1 MDFKKLTKALYITVT
16 VLTALS
22 ALSLLASFMFAFD
35 MTNGYFTNGF
45 LPVIFKI
52 VFALGAV
59 VSLASA
65 FAFDKHK
72 IIKTDNT
79 VKGWRFLI
87 ILAAALV
94 ILSQIF
100 NLFALNKYFTFAAV
114 GICFF
119 ALYVFFCAAK
129 GGYAY
134 SRFKLVCL
142 LLSAV
147 FPVIM
152 TIDNDAVMHRHS
164 NSVENYLSAVFS
176 IAFIMYIL
184 YEGKRLF
191 TGSHSR
197 WHFPSMLFLSHS
209 ALSLSLAYIIAYL
222 SYDVNERIRFYQMI
236 LVLLIGIIAE
246 IELWRF
252 VNNAESRTKEEW
264 DQLEAP
270 EISEQEI
277 TEENTAE
284 EKTDE

>member
-1 MDFKKLTKALYITVT
+1 MNFKKLTKTLYITVT

-22 ALSLLASFMFAFD
+22 TLSLLASFMFAFD

-52 VFALGAV
+52 VFILGTV
-59 VSLASA
+59 LSLASA

-79 VKGWRFLI
+79 VKGWRILV

-100 NLFALNKYFTFAAV
+100 NRFALNKHFAFAAV

-119 ALYVFFCAAK
+119 ALYVFFCATR
-129 GGYAY
+129 GGYTY
-134 SRFKLVCL
+134 SHFKLACL
-142 LLSAV
+142 LLSV
-147 FPVIM
+147 IFPVIM
-152 TIDNDAVMHRHS
+152 TINNDAALHRHS
-164 NSVENYLSAVFS
+164 NSVENHLSAIFS

-184 YEGKRLF
+184 YEGNRLF

-209 ALSLSLAYIIAYL
+209 GLSISLAYIIAYL

-236 LVLLIGIIAE
+236 LVLLISIVAE
-246 IELWRF
+246 IQLWRF
-252 VNNAESRTKEEW
+252 VKIAESRTKEEW

-270 EISEQEI
+270 ETSEQEI
-277 TEENTAE
+277 TEESTNE